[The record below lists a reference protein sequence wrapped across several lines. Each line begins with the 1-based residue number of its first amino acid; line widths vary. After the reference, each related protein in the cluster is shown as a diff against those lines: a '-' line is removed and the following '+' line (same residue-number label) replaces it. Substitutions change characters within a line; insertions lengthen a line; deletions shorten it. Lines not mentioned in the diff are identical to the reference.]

1 MQDNCYLLSLLQL
14 FPIIICDFFLT
25 GSPYELEVGVS
36 HKKGEVMVSGPG
48 LENGILHHYNSNF
61 LVNTTNAGSGELK
74 VSIMGPR
81 GT

>member
-1 MQDNCYLLSLLQL
+1 MIMSTSNVVATVTSCFAIY
-14 FPIIICDFFLT
+14 FFT
-25 GSPYELEVGVS
+25 GSPYELNVGVS

-48 LENGILHHYNSNF
+48 LENGVLHHYNSNF

-81 GT
+81 GM